1 MLSADDLNLMA
12 DPEAEASEAKQYADM
27 IQAHISSLKAKLEYP
42 PAIRM
47 GILGGIVGTYFGGKA
62 GTAIGALSGLYL
74 GSKQKIEGVEREVIL
89 NQITALQDELRKVAE
104 SGELTEGEISGI
116 MNSQELMNYKYDSY
130 TFNGKWHELIG
141 DPGKRFHMMVFGRP
155 KQGKSIFCVQFANY
169 FSQNFGPVLYVAAE
183 EGFSVTLQK
192 KIREFG
198 MANNNMDFANY
209 RNYEQIRAALQAKP
223 YKLVF
228 IDSVNFIKIT
238 PEQIEELKAQNPQT
252 AFVTVQQA
260 TKGGQFRGSQEYA
273 HNCDIIIEVIAGIA
287 HQQGRYQVH
296 SEMPIFEGPEQK
308 QGEKP
313 AEMAEVS
320 EMSPEYGQM
329 ELF

>member
-1 MLSADDLNLMA
+1 
-12 DPEAEASEAKQYADM
+12 
-27 IQAHISSLKAKLEYP
+27 
-42 PAIRM
+42 M

-89 NQITALQDELRKVAE
+89 NQIAALQDELRKVAE